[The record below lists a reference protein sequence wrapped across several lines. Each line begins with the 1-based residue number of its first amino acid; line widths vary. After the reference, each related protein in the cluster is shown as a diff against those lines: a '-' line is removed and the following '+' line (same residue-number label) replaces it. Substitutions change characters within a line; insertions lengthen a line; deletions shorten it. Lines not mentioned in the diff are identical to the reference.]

1 MEDRRMGVETDIPL
15 VGFPGGA
22 SGKKPAA
29 KAQGARDVSSTLGGK
44 DPLEEDKGPTPAF
57 LPGESHGQKSLMD
70 YDPWGHEESDT
81 TEVT

>member
-57 LPGESHGQKSLMD
+57 LPGESHRQRSLVGYSPGGSQRVRHD
-70 YDPWGHEESDT
+70 
-81 TEVT
+81 

>member
-29 KAQGARDVSSTLGGK
+29 KAQDARDVSSTLGGK

-57 LPGESHGQKSLMD
+57 LPGESHRQRSLVGYSPGGSQRVRHD
-70 YDPWGHEESDT
+70 
-81 TEVT
+81 